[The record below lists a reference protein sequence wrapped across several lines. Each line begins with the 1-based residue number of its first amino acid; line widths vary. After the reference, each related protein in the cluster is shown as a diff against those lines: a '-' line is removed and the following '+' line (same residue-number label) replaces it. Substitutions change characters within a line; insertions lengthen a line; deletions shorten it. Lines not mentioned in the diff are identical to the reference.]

1 MAISVSVVIPTYKR
15 DELLYRCLKSLFAQE
30 FNPLAYEIIVVDDAQ
45 SQRTRQLVE
54 MESTK
59 RCFPILRY
67 IPVTRLHGPA
77 AARNRGWRAALGNII
92 AFTDDDCI
100 PTPTWLQAGLAAF
113 TDGVAG
119 VSGKIIVPIP
129 PVPTD
134 YQYNTSRLRDCEFVT
149 ANCFYLR
156 DSLYAVGGFDER
168 FTTAWREDA
177 DLFFT
182 MIKKNKKMVCTPEA
196 IVIHPVRQVPW
207 GVGLREHKKI
217 MFNALLYKKHPLLYR
232 KIVQRWPPW
241 NYYCIV
247 CASILLPPSVFYG
260 SWYSTVSLISFWVFL
275 TGRFFLKRIKRTS
288 HSLSHI
294 TEMATTSIAIPFVAV
309 FWRIYGAIKFRV
321 FFL

>member
-1 MAISVSVVIPTYKR
+1 MSIFVSVVIPTYKR
-15 DELLYRCLKSLFAQE
+15 DELLYRCINGLFMQE
-30 FNPLAYEIIVVDDAQ
+30 FNSLAYEVIVVDDAK

-54 MESTK
+54 RESTK
-59 RCFPILRY
+59 RYFPILRY
-67 IPVTRLHGPA
+67 ISVTGSHGPA
-77 AARNRGWRAALGNII
+77 AARNRGWKAALGNII

-100 PTPTWLQAGLAAF
+100 PTPNWLKAGVAAF

-134 YQYNTSRLRDCEFVT
+134 YQYNTSRLQDCEFVT

-156 DSLYAVGGFDER
+156 DSLCAVDGFDER

-182 MIKKNKKMVCTPEA
+182 MLKKNKKMVRTQEA
-196 IVIHPVRQVPW
+196 VVIHPVRQASW
-207 GVGLREHKKI
+207 GIGLREHKKV
-217 MFNALLYKKHPLLYR
+217 MFNALLYKKHPRLYR

-241 NYYCIV
+241 NYYGIV
-247 CASILLPPSVFYG
+247 CSFILLPPSIFYG
-260 SWYSTVSLISFWVFL
+260 SWYLTFSLISFWTFL
-275 TGRFFLKRIKRTS
+275 TGKFFLKRIKSTS
-288 HSLSHI
+288 RSLSHI
-294 TEMATTSIAIPFVAV
+294 TEMATTSIAIPFIAV